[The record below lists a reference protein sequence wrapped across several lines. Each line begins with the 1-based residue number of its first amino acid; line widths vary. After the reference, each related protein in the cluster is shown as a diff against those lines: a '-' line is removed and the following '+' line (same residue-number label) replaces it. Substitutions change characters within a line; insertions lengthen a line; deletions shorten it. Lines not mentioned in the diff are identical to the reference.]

1 MGLADPTVAP
11 GRPITSLTNCVMWQ
25 VRITDANAQTL
36 RGVPLYR
43 TNIADYAVAQS
54 QKQGQNVQHAC
65 AL

>member
-1 MGLADPTVAP
+1 MSL
-11 GRPITSLTNCVMWQ
+11 LTNCVMLQ

-43 TNIADYAVAQS
+43 TNIADYAAAQS
-54 QKQGQNVQHAC
+54 QEQGQNVQHAW